1 MQKEFP
7 KFTIIPV
14 LLTLEEDDNT
24 ELLENV
30 GYISW
35 SHTQMY
41 HVVNHVFNQRQ
52 DRIPQDAKV
61 FMEHYLVVLRRIT
74 MQDEEIVRLCK
85 EIYRKHKD
93 AIDLIVEW
101 GATSQFGVVAESFI
115 SDNNNLFQLAVRP
128 TSVWF
133 IPKEWKNKMPP
144 CSNRW
149 TFLSEPYP
157 VACWFV
163 FRQKKVG
170 IVIEVGSM
178 EDSEKRLKL
187 VQAFK
192 DEGFKIGKKAF
203 RQEAKYTRVHSI
215 YRSLTD
221 PDDAEEMQNQIAKLW
236 DSSQQALDSTTKIID
251 SFKWS

>member
-1 MQKEFP
+1 
-7 KFTIIPV
+7 
-14 LLTLEEDDNT
+14 
-24 ELLENV
+24 
-30 GYISW
+30 
-35 SHTQMY
+35 
-41 HVVNHVFNQRQ
+41 
-52 DRIPQDAKV
+52 
-61 FMEHYLVVLRRIT
+61 
-74 MQDEEIVRLCK
+74 MQDEEIVKLCK

-115 SDNNNLFQLAVRP
+115 SDNNNVSQLAVRP

-133 IPKEWKNKMPP
+133 IPKEWGKKIPP

-163 FRQKKVG
+163 FRQKVSKVG

-187 VQAFK
+187 INAFQ

-203 RQEAKYTRVHSI
+203 RPEAKYTRVHSI
-215 YRSLTD
+215 YRSLTN
-221 PDDAEEMQNQIAKLW
+221 PDDAEEMQNQIIRLW
-236 DSSQQALDSTTKIID
+236 DKSQQALDLTTKIVD
-251 SFKWS
+251 SFDWK